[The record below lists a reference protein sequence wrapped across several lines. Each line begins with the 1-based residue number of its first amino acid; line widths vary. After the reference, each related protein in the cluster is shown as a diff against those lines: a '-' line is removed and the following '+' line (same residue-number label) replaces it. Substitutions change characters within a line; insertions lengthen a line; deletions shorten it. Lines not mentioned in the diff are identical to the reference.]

1 MKKQVYFSYKEFG
14 DKSSSKIDFTI
25 SFDFIISKMSEVNRI
40 SLIIFAHMFSLTIHI
55 LKAHFNLTLV
65 SGEEF
70 IFSYSL
76 KDNEKTEIRKTFM
89 D

>member
-1 MKKQVYFSYKEFG
+1 MKKQFYFSYKEFG
-14 DKSSSKIDFTI
+14 DKSSSLI
-25 SFDFIISKMSEVNRI
+25 DFIIGFDLVISEMSEVNRI
-40 SLIIFAHMFSLTIHI
+40 SLIIFVHMFGLTIHI

-70 IFSYSL
+70 IFSYGL
-76 KDNEKTEIRKTFM
+76 KDNKKNE